1 MFDAFH
7 CAYRQILSRM
17 RHRHPAFAERMF
29 KLNVAALSSDLEPAV
44 SNEHS
49 QNLGARHLCV

>member
-1 MFDAFH
+1 MLFTVPTGKSFS
-7 CAYRQILSRM
+7 QM
-17 RHRHPAFAERMF
+17 RHRHPAFAERVF

-44 SNEHS
+44 SSEHS